1 MSTFTSKKAGFC
13 RGSYHLTFTLHCQI
27 TPLNFINLSMFTII
41 IILFAVQLFID
52 YRLLPLNEDVV
63 SVPVH
68 QANQEVNVLF
78 VA

>member
-1 MSTFTSKKAGFC
+1 
-13 RGSYHLTFTLHCQI
+13 
-27 TPLNFINLSMFTII
+27 MFTII
-41 IILFAVQLFID
+41 ILFYLLLILFAVQLFID

-68 QANQEVNVLF
+68 QAHQEVNVLF

>member
-1 MSTFTSKKAGFC
+1 
-13 RGSYHLTFTLHCQI
+13 
-27 TPLNFINLSMFTII
+27 MFTII

-68 QANQEVNVLF
+68 QAHQEVNVLF
-78 VA
+78 VAWGTW